1 MATYRILHKI
11 SDPER
16 ITTCNNDL
24 EFIRFVNRVQTENG
38 DDHTYDVEECK
49 NYILKYSDNLQLVD
63 EDFVLGEEEFLFYM
77 DQKHTVWLRTW
88 FSVQARSQEEANE
101 KVREMF
107 DKDEIEGDTEYLYET
122 LEEMSL
128 EDNGDMSTVEIY
140 TERVDLVLQNGE

>member
-88 FSVQARSQEEANE
+88 FSVDAKSQEEANE

>member
-11 SDPER
+11 TDPER

-24 EFIRFVNRVQTENG
+24 EFIKFVNRVQTEN
-38 DDHTYDVEECK
+38 DDEHTYDVEECK
-49 NYILKYSDNLQLVD
+49 NYILRHSDHLQLVD

-88 FSVQARSQEEANE
+88 FSVDAKSQEEANE
-101 KVREMF
+101 KVRQMF
-107 DKDEIEGDTEYLYET
+107 DNDQIEGDTEYLYET

-128 EDNGDMSTVEIY
+128 EENDDMSTVEIY

>member
-88 FSVQARSQEEANE
+88 FSVDAKSQEEANE
-101 KVREMF
+101 KVREMY
-107 DKDEIEGDTEYLYET
+107 DNDEIEGDTEYLYET

-128 EDNGDMSTVEIY
+128 EENDDMSTVEIY

>member
-11 SDPER
+11 TDPER

-24 EFIRFVNRVQTENG
+24 EFIKFVNRVQTEN
-38 DDHTYDVEECK
+38 DDEHTYDLEECK
-49 NYILKYSDNLQLVD
+49 NYILRHSDHLQLVD
-63 EDFVLGEEEFLFYM
+63 EDYVLGEEDFEFYM

-101 KVREMF
+101 KVRQMF
-107 DKDEIEGDTEYLYET
+107 DNDQIEGDTEYLYET

-140 TERVDLVLQNGE
+140 TEHVDLVLQNGE

>member
-63 EDFVLGEEEFLFYM
+63 EDYVIGEEDFEFYM

-101 KVREMF
+101 KVRQMY
-107 DKDEIEGDTEYLYET
+107 DNDEIEGDTEYLYET

-128 EDNGDMSTVEIY
+128 EDNDDMSTVEIY
-140 TERVDLVLQNGE
+140 TEHVDLVLQNGE

>member
-11 SDPER
+11 TDPER

-24 EFIRFVNRVQTENG
+24 EFIKFVNRVQTEN
-38 DDHTYDVEECK
+38 DDEHTYDVEECK
-49 NYILKYSDNLQLVD
+49 NYILRHSDHLKLVD
-63 EDFVLGEEEFLFYM
+63 EDYVLGEEDFEFYM

-101 KVREMF
+101 KVRQMF
-107 DKDEIEGDTEYLYET
+107 DNDQIEGDTEYLYET

-128 EDNGDMSTVEIY
+128 EENDDMSTVEIY
-140 TERVDLVLQNGE
+140 TEHVDLVLQNGE

>member
-1 MATYRILHKI
+1 MATYRILHTLAE
-11 SDPER
+11 PQR

-24 EFIRFVNRVQTENG
+24 EFIQFVNRIQNENEDG
-38 DDHTYDVEECK
+38 HTYDVEECK

-63 EDFVLGEEEFLFYM
+63 EDYVIGEEDFEFYM

-101 KVREMF
+101 KAREMY
-107 DKDEIEGDTEYLYET
+107 DNDEIEGDTEYLYDT

-128 EDNGDMSTVEIY
+128 DDNGDMSTVEIY
-140 TERVDLVLQNGE
+140 TEHVDLVLQNGE

>member
-101 KVREMF
+101 KVREMY
-107 DKDEIEGDTEYLYET
+107 DNDEIEGDTEYLYET

>member
-1 MATYRILHKI
+1 MAIYRILHTLAE
-11 SDPER
+11 PQR

-24 EFIRFVNRVQTENG
+24 EFIQFVNRIQNENE
-38 DDHTYDVEECK
+38 DEHTYDVESGIK
-49 NYILKYSDNLQLVD
+49 YINTHCDNLKFVTD
-63 EDFVLGEEEFLFYM
+63 DFVLGEEDFEFYM

-101 KVREMF
+101 KVRQMY
-107 DKDEIEGDTEYLYET
+107 DNDEIDGDTEYLYET

-140 TERVDLVLQNGE
+140 TEHVDLVLQNGE